1 METPTK
7 GYTMPLSVNK
17 RKTLVEFATFAVV
30 LLALVFLYDLKA
42 IDDGIGEDLRRKMR
56 AFCIMIMIPF
66 VGIYLV
72 RYFGMIHFVPQGIA
86 VTLWGRTIR
95 RLPAE
100 QIRFVSAIHYTEKGT
115 TYEKIA
121 VCGYDQE
128 ELTAL
133 YKKKTP
139 KMFQNSREI
148 WFGEWARAVLIR
160 RYGKLRGEFNMD
172 SHILWLEW
180 DCERLEALLK
190 MYPNAQW
197 LDCTQKKIFDER
209 LNRR

>member
-1 METPTK
+1 MDNLSK

-17 RKTLVEFATFAVV
+17 RKTLVEFVTFAAV
-30 LLALVFLYDLKA
+30 LVALVFLYDLKA

-56 AFCIMIMIPF
+56 AVYLIIMIPF

-72 RYFGMIHFVPQGIA
+72 RYFAMIHFVPQGIA

-100 QIRFVSAIHYTEKGT
+100 QIRFVSAIQYTEKGT

-121 VCGYDQE
+121 VCSYDQD

-148 WFGEWARAVLIR
+148 WFGEWAGAILIR
-160 RYGKLRGEFNMD
+160 RSGKLRVEFNMD